1 MLSNKDFGFSAKN
14 GGGGG
19 GNTVAT
25 DGISLIGNGTSG
37 NTIQTT
43 SAQPVYVFDTPQA
56 IDVDFEGIYIVNA
69 ENCSLNFNSNN
80 FIDGARVLVISNVTS
95 LTIFGNETA
104 LYWQGT
110 NQPYP
115 SIFYSKGILE
125 FILVNGVWR
134 SYNNSSF
141 KNFSVN
147 IGDFTDY
154 NLFYS
159 GNYIFYGTEIAST
172 KNLQLPDAFAYKGQQ
187 IQLLNTSNLEIT
199 IVSNNLR
206 YTNGSLKTIFSN
218 GSQIY
223 AISID
228 GYWTIFN

>member
-25 DGISLIGNGTSG
+25 DGISLIGNGTSL
-37 NTIQTT
+37 NVIRTT
-43 SAQPVYVFDTPQA
+43 SAQPVYVFDTNQD
-56 IDVDFEGIYIVNA
+56 INVDFEGIYIINA
-69 ENCSLNFNSNN
+69 EGCSLYFNISNL
-80 FIDGARVLVISNVTS
+80 IDGARILVISNVNQ
-95 LTIFGNETA
+95 LYIIGNEA
-104 LYWQGT
+104 NVFWQGT

-115 SIFYSKGILE
+115 YLAYSKGIYE

-159 GNYIFYGTEIAST
+159 GNYLFYGTEIVST
-172 KNLQLPDAFAYKGQQ
+172 KNLQLPDGFAYKGQQ
-187 IQLLNTSNLEIT
+187 IQLINTSNLEIT
-199 IVSNNLR
+199 IVSSNLR
-206 YTNGSLKTIFSN
+206 YTNNSLQTSFPS